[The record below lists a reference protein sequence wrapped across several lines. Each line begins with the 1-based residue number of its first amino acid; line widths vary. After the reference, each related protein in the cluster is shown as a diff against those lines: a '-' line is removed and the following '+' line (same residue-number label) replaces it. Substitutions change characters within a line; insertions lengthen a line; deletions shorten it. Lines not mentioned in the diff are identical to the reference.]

1 MRKRTKKDRE
11 SKERS
16 IGSKCV
22 FQRAHDVVTTYHRHR
37 CDPMAFPHEVASSV
51 MRRPLMQLGV
61 ILVLVRAADKKQ
73 TTYINKLETQY
84 KINKKEEH

>member
-1 MRKRTKKDRE
+1 MVDQVYIYITSAQKTKNEKTKKKEDRE

-16 IGSKCV
+16 IRSKSV
-22 FQRAHDVVTTYHRHR
+22 FQQAHDVVTTNHRHR

-61 ILVLVRAADKKQ
+61 ILVLMRATDKKQ
-73 TTYINKLETQY
+73 T
-84 KINKKEEH
+84 